1 MLQIRIHARGG
12 LGGKSLAQIIAETSL
27 GLGNYI
33 QAFPEYGPERAG
45 APLRA
50 FVRIDNKQIRLHEPV
65 LNPDI
70 SIVLDETLLI
80 PGNVTEGM
88 SNNSILIVNTEKTK
102 DEILS
107 ILKNYK
113 GELYVIP
120 ATRISLETI
129 GSNKPGSPIVG
140 ALCRFTKLI
149 TIDALKEDVVHKFA
163 RKGEEIVEANKKA
176 IDMGFKS
183 LI

>member
-33 QAFPEYGPERAG
+33 QAFPEYGPERSG

-50 FVRIDNKQIRLHEPV
+50 FVRIDSKPIRVHEPV
-65 LNPDI
+65 LVPDV
-70 SIVLDETLLI
+70 SIVLDETLLVA
-80 PGNVTEGM
+80 GKVTEGM
-88 SNNSILIVNTEKTK
+88 VNTSILIVNTEKTK
-102 DEILS
+102 DQVKEIL
-107 ILKNYK
+107 KDYK

-129 GSNKPGSPIVG
+129 GSNKPGSPVVG

-149 TIDALKEDVVHKFA
+149 TIDALKEDMAHKFA
-163 RKGEEIVEANKKA
+163 KKGQEIVEANQKA
-176 IDMGFKS
+176 IEMGYKS
-183 LI
+183 LV

>member
-27 GLGNYI
+27 KLGNYM
-33 QAFPEYGPERAG
+33 QAFPEYGPERTG

-50 FVRIDNKQIRLHEPV
+50 FVRIDNKPIRLHEPV
-65 LNPDI
+65 LVPNI

-80 PGNVTEGM
+80 SGNVTEGM
-88 SNNSILIVNTEKTK
+88 INTSILIVNTEKTK
-102 DEILS
+102 EEILS
-107 ILKNYK
+107 ILKNYR

-129 GSNKPGSPIVG
+129 GSNKPGSAISG

-149 TIDALKEDVVHKFA
+149 TIDALKEDVINKFSK
-163 RKGEEIVEANKKA
+163 KGQEIVDANQRA

-183 LI
+183 LV

>member
-27 GLGNYI
+27 ELGNYI

-45 APLRA
+45 APLRT

-70 SIVLDETLLI
+70 SIVLDETLLVS
-80 PGNVTEGM
+80 GNVIEGM

-107 ILKNYK
+107 ILKDYK
-113 GELYVIP
+113 GELYMVP
-120 ATRISLETI
+120 ATKIALETI
-129 GSNKPGSPIVG
+129 GSNKPGSPIAG
-140 ALCRFTKLI
+140 GLCRFTKLV
-149 TIDALKEDVVHKFA
+149 TLEALKEDVVHKFS
-163 RKGEEIVEANKKA
+163 RKGEEIVEANQKA
-176 IDMGFKS
+176 IEMGFRS